1 MFGLLALVGGL
12 AAFVLATPEDE
23 AQAELRH
30 PRQPIAG
37 SPPGELWLPLPGA
50 PCDPSGR
57 YLRLAKHPAGAPPT
71 TSPEERWAL
80 DLQQPGALLRGEPW
94 LPAELPPLDPPPL
107 FPPPPTPAPSAEAQV
122 VAAELGVELVLWP
135 GSAWQLALAREPR
148 PNGERALFLL
158 EPRTRASRP
167 LGVLRGARSFVRLD
181 HPRRRAL
188 LCELGADGRSAL
200 AWLPLDAEPAPLE
213 PRWIDGDEPAAHA
226 RAVAEGR
233 PIFAALRIPSRALGE
248 FLESRT
254 LVDPRVRAELQRAY
268 VPLKLDAHA
277 RRERFEQLFGE
288 RGALGCAVLAEDGEA
303 IAVRKGFLEPELLLE
318 LLAQA
323 EELLPR
329 WREARAR
336 WRECPRDPAAQ
347 LAFALVRFEGDD
359 AMGAEPLL
367 WSVLCDGDELQRARA
382 HAELARL
389 EVDRGRVQEAL
400 QHLAR
405 YHALD
410 PLDRAGARARA
421 DLTAAILARARR
433 RPAQAAR
440 LLEETLAY
448 ASPDFAL
455 PLRLIELSLAWHEEG
470 NQPLGKRG
478 LETVARR
485 YAGTV
490 YGGQAE
496 ACLQHMTVPHGH

>member
-1 MFGLLALVGGL
+1 MFGLPAIVCALNAL
-12 AAFVLATPEDE
+12 VLATAEE
-23 AQAELRH
+23 ESQAAPRH
-30 PRQPIAG
+30 PRRPIAS

-57 YLRLAKHPAGAPPT
+57 YLRLAKHPAGAPPAAA
-71 TSPEERWAL
+71 PEEPWAL
-80 DLQQPGALLRGEPW
+80 DLEQPGALLRGEPW
-94 LPAELPPLDPPPL
+94 LPADLPPLDPPPL
-107 FPPPPTPAPSAEAQV
+107 FPPRAVPQLPADAAA
-122 VAAELGVELVLWP
+122 VAAELGVDLEPWP

-148 PNGERALFLL
+148 PSGERALFLL
-158 EPRTRASRP
+158 DPRTRASRP
-167 LGVLRGARSFVRLD
+167 LGAVRGARSLVRLD
-181 HPRRRAL
+181 LARRRVL
-188 LCELGADGRSAL
+188 LCEIGEEGRSAL
-200 AWLPLDAEPAPLE
+200 AWLPLDAEPAAGE
-213 PRWIDGDEPAAHA
+213 PRWIDGDEDAA
-226 RAVAEGR
+226 RARAAAEGR
-233 PIFAALRIPSRALGE
+233 PIFVALRIPQRALGE

-323 EELLPR
+323 EELWPR

-336 WRECPRDPAAQ
+336 WSECPRDAEAQ
-347 LAFALVRFEGDD
+347 LAFASARLDGDD

-367 WSVLCDGDELQRARA
+367 WSVLCDGAALQRARA
-382 HAELARL
+382 HAELARI

-405 YHALD
+405 YRALD
-410 PLDRAGARARA
+410 PEDRTGARARA

-440 LLEETLAY
+440 LLEESFVY
-448 ASPDFAL
+448 AAPDFAL
-455 PLRLIELSLAWHEEG
+455 PLRSIELSLAWHEEG
-470 NQPLGKRG
+470 NQALGKRG

-485 YAGTV
+485 YAGTI

>member
-1 MFGLLALVGGL
+1 MFGLPAIVCGL
-12 AAFVLATPEDE
+12 AALVLAAPGDE
-23 AQAELRH
+23 VQAELRH
-30 PRQPIAG
+30 PRRPIAS
-37 SPPGELWLPLPGA
+37 SPPGELWLPLPGS

-57 YLRLAKHPAGAPPT
+57 YLRLAKRPSDAPPT
-71 TSPEERWAL
+71 TAPEEPWAL
-80 DLQQPGALLRGEPW
+80 DLEQPGALLRGEPW

-107 FPPPPTPAPSAEAQV
+107 FPPPATPQPPAAAAA
-122 VAAELGVELVLWP
+122 VAAELGVELELWP

-148 PNGERALFLL
+148 PSGERALFLL
-158 EPRTRASRP
+158 DPRTRASRP
-167 LGVLRGARSFVRLD
+167 LGAVRGPRSLVRLD
-181 HPRRRAL
+181 VPRRRVL
-188 LCELGADGRSAL
+188 LCEIGEKGGSTL
-200 AWLPLDAEPAPLE
+200 AWLPIDAEPATGE
-213 PRWIDGDEPAAHA
+213 PRWIDGDEALAQA
-226 RAVAEGR
+226 RSAEEGR
-233 PIFAALRIPSRALGE
+233 PIFVALRIPQRALGE

-268 VPLKLDAHA
+268 VPLKLDAQA

-336 WRECPRDPAAQ
+336 WRECPRDAAAQ

-389 EVDRGRVQEAL
+389 EIDRGRVQEAL

-405 YHALD
+405 YRALD

-440 LLEETLAY
+440 LLEETFVY
-448 ASPDFAL
+448 APSDFAL